1 MYLVDTGYGI
11 FGAKDIAR
19 DMENAVFLGLFRWAS
34 GDPTRELYYLKG
46 QNYEVD
52 SLLVEKGKVTE
63 LMQVSYSLE
72 DRKTRMREVRSL
84 LKASR
89 VVGCDKLTVLTCGE
103 EELEWWGLKG
113 RVRFVPLWKW
123 LLGVRWAPNCVGWG
137 DRSARSRASDKGE
150 HVRGFLGRTSL
161 TRPRAAILAELPP
174 ALEHLPVYG
183 ILNFVLC

>member
-89 VVGCDKLTVLTCGE
+89 VVGCDKLTVLTWGE

-113 RVRFVPLWKW
+113 RVRFVPWWKW
-123 LLGVRWAPNCVGWG
+123 LLGVR
-137 DRSARSRASDKGE
+137 
-150 HVRGFLGRTSL
+150 
-161 TRPRAAILAELPP
+161 
-174 ALEHLPVYG
+174 
-183 ILNFVLC
+183 